1 MNEELNNNY
10 VSEQPAEQ
18 AGGYC
23 SSCGLPV
30 EAGQRFCTGC
40 GAPLTVESKSEVA
53 SNKPLK
59 WYKFNIYFLLF
70 ASAFLNFV
78 DGIKSILE
86 GSAYV
91 LMGLLMIALAVYQIL
106 TRNAL
111 AKKKK
116 KAPMMLYGMY
126 AAACLLNIISA
137 VIQVT
142 MGDQI
147 DTVTISSSII
157 SAAVMIVLNKIYYDK
172 RADMFI
178 ND

>member
-10 VSEQPAEQ
+10 VSEQHAEQ
-18 AGGYC
+18 NGGYC

-30 EAGQRFCTGC
+30 DAGQRFCTGC
-40 GAPLTVESKSEVA
+40 GAPLTEERKSEVA
-53 SNKPLK
+53 SNRPLK

-70 ASAFLNFV
+70 AGAFLNLV
-78 DGIKSILE
+78 GGIADIAL

-91 LMGLLMIALAVYQIL
+91 LVGLLLIALAVYQIL

-126 AAACLLNIISA
+126 AATCLLNIISA
-137 VIQVT
+137 VIQT
-142 MGDQI
+142 AMGYQI
-147 DTVTISSSII
+147 DIVTISSGII